1 MPCPCHACG
10 PPFGEGQIALIERIA
25 NPFDNP
31 RTRTGT
37 PQEARLEYFPLFL
50 HLRGAPVLLVGGG
63 EVALRKARLLLAAGA
78 ALRVVAPE
86 VVPAL
91 AALVADRGLSWA
103 PRGYAPEDLTD
114 SVPRLVVVATNDAVL
129 NERVA
134 ADAAR
139 QGVLANVVD
148 NPELSSAIVPA
159 IIDRSPVLVAFST
172 GGAAPVL
179 ATEWRARIETLLPPR
194 LGALAAFCRRYR
206 SLVKQKFAEEAA
218 RRRFWLEI
226 LRGETGAAVLAGREA
241 EADAYLQAALATQAV
256 GVSPRCTL
264 IALASDDPDL
274 LPLRVLR
281 QLFAHDALVVPSHYA
296 PAICALGRRDATRAE
311 VTADAGAPER
321 WLAALAELPPGLR
334 EVTCLGAAP
343 WPAREA
349 LAALL
354 RERGFLTTLW
364 PEP

>member
-1 MPCPCHACG
+1 M
-10 PPFGEGQIALIERIA
+10 
-25 NPFDNP
+25 
-31 RTRTGT
+31 
-37 PQEARLEYFPLFL
+37 EYFPLFL
-50 HLRGAPVLLVGGG
+50 HLRGASVLLVGGG
-63 EVALRKARLLLAAGA
+63 EVALRKVRLLLAAGA

-91 AALVADRGLSWA
+91 AELVANRGLSWA
-103 PRGYAPEDLTD
+103 ERGYVPADLTEP
-114 SVPRLVVVATNDAVL
+114 VPRLVVVATNDAAL
-129 NERVA
+129 NARIA
-134 ADAAR
+134 ADATR
-139 QGVLANVVD
+139 LGVLANVVD
-148 NPELSSAIVPA
+148 DPELSSAIVPA

-179 ATEWRARIETLLPPR
+179 ATEWRARIETLLPSR

-206 SLVKQKFAEEAA
+206 SLVKQEIAEEAA

-226 LRGETGAAVLAGREA
+226 LRGETGAAVLAGNEA
-241 EADAYLQAALATQAV
+241 EADTYFHAALATQTVDIA
-256 GVSPRCTL
+256 PRCTL
-264 IALASDDPDL
+264 IALDSDDPDL

-281 QLFAHDALVVPSHYA
+281 QLFAHDALVVPSNYA

-311 VTADAGAPER
+311 VTADAGAPEH
-321 WLAALAELPPGLR
+321 WLAALAALPSGLR
-334 EVTCLGAAP
+334 EVTCLDAAP